1 MKTLNPNADVGVL
14 VPFAANT
21 GGKANYWMSRGF
33 LGFTGIPSSVGSNT
47 DRVKELLHI
56 LDYLA
61 APTFSAEANF
71 LTLGIDGWDNK
82 AGPKGVKALT
92 PTGTNEI
99 GNLTNIVSGPVVY
112 YYPSEPPLAPVA
124 QDYTRRLLAIGVYNP
139 VDGLMSPTAM
149 KQQPTLDTLINDRV
163 LRIVRGIDPLT
174 ALNDLIKQWMAQGG
188 TQIAHEYT
196 KALHG

>member
-1 MKTLNPNADVGVL
+1 
-14 VPFAANT
+14 
-21 GGKANYWMSRGF
+21 MSRGC
-33 LGFTGIPSSVGSNT
+33 LGVTGIPSSGGSNT

-82 AGPKGVKALT
+82 VGSKGVKALT

-99 GNLTNIVSGPVVY
+99 GSLTNIVSGPVVY

-139 VDGLMSPTAM
+139 VDGLVSPTAI
-149 KQQPTLDTLINDRV
+149 KQQPTLDTLIN
-163 LRIVRGIDPLT
+163 
-174 ALNDLIKQWMAQGG
+174 
-188 TQIAHEYT
+188 
-196 KALHG
+196 